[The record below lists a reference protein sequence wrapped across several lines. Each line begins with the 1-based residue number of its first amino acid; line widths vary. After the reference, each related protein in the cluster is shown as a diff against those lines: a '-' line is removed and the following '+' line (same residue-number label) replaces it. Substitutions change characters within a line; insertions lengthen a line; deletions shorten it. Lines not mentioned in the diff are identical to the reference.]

1 MNTDTL
7 ILSAGKINFLHLPI
21 SESTSNAMV
30 PVNGKPAIAWI
41 LEDLLDK
48 GIDAVKIVMR
58 EEDKK
63 LNTFLSSVFDQHL
76 KIERVF
82 ISESKSI
89 LDSLKAGLDLCN
101 GQKLRLLL
109 GDTLISDSMAV
120 DDDFIYIQD
129 APDSHRWCLA
139 TLGEGN
145 IVTGYK
151 DKEFSVPKPHHAVC
165 GFYAF
170 TDLYALKVALDAS
183 LKAGDSQLSDMLLR
197 YQQERPIKA
206 KEVKRW
212 FDFGNIDNLIR
223 SRQLLLRSRYFN
235 SLEVDPIL
243 NTITKVSEFDEKL
256 RRELLWFESLPE
268 ELQVL
273 CPRII
278 SKREHEGKLHLKQ
291 EYYGYPT
298 LAELY
303 MFSDLDVDDWE
314 SIIHRLLQLHL
325 QFKKVESSIRAEDA
339 KAVYLT
345 KTWERLE
352 EMEEKGGEWHRWL
365 AEGQTLSINGKTYYS
380 LNTLRTWMNAQIE
393 KLIDNVR
400 GCIIH
405 GDYCF
410 SNILFDLNSQIAR
423 LIDPRGSFGTVGIY
437 GDPRYDMAKLSHSL
451 NGNYDFIV
459 SDQFSIETDGEA
471 YQFHISE
478 HPRREYLTSI
488 FDEKL
493 MDLGYDP
500 QEVHFIEALLF
511 LSMLPLHNDK
521 PQRQRAMYFT
531 GIIQLNKLYENRN

>member
-1 MNTDTL
+1 MIDTL
-7 ILSAGKINFLHLPI
+7 ILSAGKINYLHLPI

-41 LEDLLDK
+41 LEDLLGK
-48 GIDAVKIVMR
+48 NINAVKIVMR

-63 LNTFLSSVFDQHL
+63 LDAFLRSVFDQRMH
-76 KIERVF
+76 IERVF

-89 LDSLKAGLDLCN
+89 LDSLKVGLDFCT
-101 GQKLRLLL
+101 GKKLRLLL
-109 GDTLISDSMAV
+109 GDTLILDSMEV
-120 DDDFIYIQD
+120 DEDYIYVQD
-129 APDSHRWCLA
+129 APNSHRWCLA

-165 GFYAF
+165 GFYAL
-170 TDLYALKVALDAS
+170 TDLNALKVALDVC
-183 LKAGDSQLSDMLLR
+183 LKAGDRQLSDMLLR
-197 YQQERPIKA
+197 YQQEHPIKA
-206 KEVKRW
+206 KGVKQW

-223 SRQLLLRSRYFN
+223 SRQLLLQSRYFN

-243 NTITKVSEFDEKL
+243 NTITKMSEFDEKL

-278 SKREHEGKLHLKQ
+278 SKKEQEGKLHLKQ

-303 MFSDLDVDDWE
+303 MFSDLNVDDWE

-325 QFKKVESSIRAEDA
+325 QFKKVDVRITEEDA

-352 EMEEKGGEWHRWL
+352 EMKDKGGEWYGWL
-365 AEGQTLSINGKTYYS
+365 AEGKNLSINGKSYKS
-380 LNTLRTWMNAQIE
+380 LNTLKTWMNAQIE

-400 GCIIH
+400 GSIIH

-423 LIDPRGSFGTVGIY
+423 LIDPRGSFGKVGIF

-459 SDQFSIETDGEA
+459 SDQFSITTAGETH
-471 YQFHISE
+471 QFHISE
-478 HPRREYLTSI
+478 HPMRKYLTSM

-493 MDLGYDP
+493 VELGYDP